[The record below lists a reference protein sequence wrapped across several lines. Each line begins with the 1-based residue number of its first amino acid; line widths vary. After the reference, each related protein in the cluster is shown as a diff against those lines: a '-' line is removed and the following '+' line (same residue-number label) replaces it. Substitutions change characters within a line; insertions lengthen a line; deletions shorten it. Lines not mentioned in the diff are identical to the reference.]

1 MTAGRGI
8 VHSEMPEQEAGRMSG
23 FQLWV
28 NLPAARK
35 MTAPRYQDIP
45 PEQIPVISPAEGVK
59 VRVITG
65 EVGDVAGPVQGIA
78 TAPLFLDVAL
88 EGSRSFELK
97 LPATHT
103 AFVCAFEGQVRIGT
117 TALSAVQLGV
127 LSPGDSVK
135 LESTSGGRAIIVAAQ
150 PLGEPVA
157 RYGPFVMN
165 TRAEIIQAIED
176 FNAGRF

>member
-1 MTAGRGI
+1 
-8 VHSEMPEQEAGRMSG
+8 
-23 FQLWV
+23 
-28 NLPAARK
+28 

-45 PEQIPVISPAEGVK
+45 PERIPLSVPGPGVN
-59 VRVITG
+59 VRVVAGRVG
-65 EVGDVAGPVQGIA
+65 EVTGPVEGIA

-88 EGSRSFELK
+88 EASKSFELQ
-97 LPATHT
+97 LPTGHT
-103 AFVCAFEGQVRIGT
+103 AFVCAFEGSVSIGST
-117 TALSAVQLGV
+117 LLNAGELGV
-127 LSPGDSVK
+127 LGAGSALK
-135 LESTSGGRAIIVAAQ
+135 LESASGGRAIVVAAR